1 MEKFLRNKLNMILWG
16 VAMVIIVLLTL
27 YAITATH
34 FLIITMQEAYN
45 KNLIKTS
52 EIVTFNLTK
61 VEQLKR
67 R

>member
-1 MEKFLRNKLNMILWG
+1 
-16 VAMVIIVLLTL
+16 MVIIVLLTL